1 VTYTHGLTMKAREGA
16 SYVMEAIQRGKATDD
31 FNPPRLVRRIAER

>member
-1 VTYTHGLTMKAREGA
+1 
-16 SYVMEAIQRGKATDD
+16 MEAIQRGKATDD